1 MMPSEKTIGILV
13 GVGVLVLAFVGVV
26 LDGLA
31 DSVSR
36 LLHSIGVPAQYAAD
50 INSMVFF
57 GGLFLLVVLAL
68 RALPRLSRV

>member
-1 MMPSEKTIGILV
+1 MPSGNTVGILV
-13 GVGVLVLAFVGVV
+13 GVGVLALAFVAVV

-36 LLHSIGVPAQYAAD
+36 LLHSIGVPAQFAAD

-57 GGLFLLVVLAL
+57 GGLFLLVVLVV

>member
-1 MMPSEKTIGILV
+1 MPSEKTAGILV
-13 GVGVLVLAFVGVV
+13 AVGVLVLAFVAVV

-50 INSMVFF
+50 VNSVVFF
-57 GGLFLLVVLAL
+57 GGLFLIVVLVL
-68 RALPRLSRV
+68 KALPRLSRV